1 MAEMT
6 EIPAVIL
13 NVSDEVAE
21 EMAVTENLQRK
32 DVTPIE
38 EANAYQKL
46 IESGRHDIQS
56 LAVQFGKN
64 ETYIRTRLKF
74 TALIPEIAELLE
86 KDELTISVASEICR
100 YGEDIQR

>member
-1 MAEMT
+1 MAELT

-13 NVSDEVAE
+13 HVSDETAA

-46 IESGRHDIQS
+46 MESGRYDVQS

-64 ETYIRTRLKF
+64 ENYIRTRLKF
-74 TALIPEIAELLE
+74 VSLIPEIAELLE
-86 KDELTISVASEICR
+86 KDEITIQCSE
-100 YGEDIQR
+100 